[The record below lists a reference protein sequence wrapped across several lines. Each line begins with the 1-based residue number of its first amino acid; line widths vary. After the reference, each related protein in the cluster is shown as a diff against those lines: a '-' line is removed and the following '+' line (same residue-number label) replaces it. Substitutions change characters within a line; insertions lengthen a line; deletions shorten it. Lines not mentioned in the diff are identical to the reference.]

1 MKLNP
6 LRILLSLALAWS
18 VVDVRQSFATDPSP
32 KRAFVFGN
40 VAYFH
45 RWSKN
50 DQHEFTPERQED
62 LNKWSE
68 MLTING
74 YPAVNDGD
82 GLAATANAVLENYKS
97 HQARVLKTRSIPR
110 TANRPAEH
118 LIAVIFTRQDFSE
131 VAFARFKLMEGK
143 GCSLVYSHRIY
154 GEKTADEMSAWVKA
168 NGPEVE
174 ETLMEWNSMPSPTL
188 LRRERL

>member
-1 MKLNP
+1 MKINP
-6 LRILLSLALAWS
+6 LRLLLSLTLAWS
-18 VVDVRQSFATDPSP
+18 VFQVQESLATDPSP

-50 DQHEFTPERQED
+50 DQHEFTPEEQED
-62 LNKWSE
+62 LNKWSD

-74 YPAVNDGD
+74 YPEVNDGE

-97 HQARVLKTRSIPR
+97 HQARVLKTRSVPR
-110 TANRPAEH
+110 AADRPAEH
-118 LIAVIFTRQDFSE
+118 LIAVIFTRPDFSE

-154 GEKTADEMSAWVKA
+154 GEETEDEMSAWIDS
-168 NGPEVE
+168 NGPDVE
-174 ETLMEWNSMPSPTL
+174 KTLMEWSSMPSPTF
-188 LRRERL
+188 LRSERL

>member
-18 VVDVRQSFATDPSP
+18 VVDVRESFAADLP
-32 KRAFVFGN
+32 KRSFVFNG
-40 VAYFH
+40 VGYFH
-45 RWSKN
+45 RWSKS
-50 DQHEFTPERQED
+50 DQHEFTPEKQED
-62 LNKWSE
+62 LAKWSD

-74 YPAVNDGD
+74 YPRVNDGE

-97 HQARVLKTRSIPR
+97 HQARVLKTRSVPR
-110 TANRPAEH
+110 TADRPAEH
-118 LIAVIFTRQDFSE
+118 LIAVIFTRPNFSE

-154 GEKTADEMSAWVKA
+154 GERTADEMSAWLSA
-168 NGPEVE
+168 NGQEVE
-174 ETLMEWNSMPSPTL
+174 KTLMEWSSMPSPTL
-188 LRRERL
+188 LRPERL